1 MELKGAKGVIVADDQ
16 KRGFLEFMK
25 SYNQSLVDKVFNSL
39 LIRSRYIFLP
49 CLFISH
55 LLIPYYP
62 FIQ

>member
-39 LIRSRYIFLP
+39 LI
-49 CLFISH
+49 
-55 LLIPYYP
+55 
-62 FIQ
+62 